1 MANKLI
7 DAVRKLFTKSAPFFT
22 EFRMKGAI
30 RSGKAVVGR
39 HSYGKVYLYG
49 EISKIYIGNFCSIG
63 PDCWAFIGSNH
74 RHDFISTYPFSYTKK
89 HGRDWGSDTDFS
101 SCNGDVVIGNDVWIG
116 KGVTILSGVTIGDGA
131 VVGAKALVTK
141 NVEPYSMVGGN
152 PARVIRY
159 RFSPEEIERLLA
171 LAWWDWPI
179 EHVTASLDA
188 IRGGD
193 VAALERAAPAGKGG
207 DHDR

>member
-7 DAVRKLFTKSAPFFT
+7 NAIRKLFTKNAPFFT
-22 EFRMKGAI
+22 EIRMKGAI

-49 EISKIYIGNFCSIG
+49 EISKLYIGNFCSIG

-141 NVEPYSMVGGN
+141 NVAPYSMVGGN
-152 PARVIRY
+152 PARHIRY
-159 RFSPEEIERLLA
+159 RFDNDTIAKLLEIQ
-171 LAWWDWPI
+171 WWNWEDEKIKEAVPY
-179 EHVTASLDA
+179 LMNND
-188 IRGGD
+188 
-193 VAALERAAPAGKGG
+193 LRAFFEKFYTSGK
-207 DHDR
+207 